1 MKRILY
7 SLLVVL
13 AMVSC
18 DKIGQEDRFIEMQDV
33 VTTDRKVLLVDFTG
47 WKCVNCPEAAKVGN
61 SLLAKHGENLIIV
74 GMHPKGNSFVDPGSS
89 GPDFGTDYGME
100 YMKIFGGTVSSGLPT
115 GLIDNISINGS
126 TFQDYQV
133 WAAGVTE
140 RLQVPSDYKV
150 KIEAT
155 ETHCD
160 VTVERKSGDPCDAGI
175 LLWLIEDSIVAPQ
188 ASQTGRIDNY
198 IHRHVFRKS
207 LLASTDI
214 ADRLDLNAVQ
224 TSDTYSVDYEL
235 PELQGKHF
243 AIVAAVVRMD
253 GSYEVLQ
260 AEEFVIKGTAPEP
273 EGPKFLVTFGDE
285 VTMMFDDMPLADG
298 DTLVMTEF
306 DPVMEQMDF
315 EGYIDIEGDES
326 LPVSIIENRYFT
338 DFENYLPTMCVFGNC
353 IPGNG
358 ESSQTWGPFD
368 FEAGS
373 HNLFQAHMMIFDL
386 ETPVDLVDSYTFT
399 DGTKSIT
406 VYVVFKYNY

>member
-18 DKIGQEDRFIEMQDV
+18 DKIGQENRFIEMQDV
-33 VTTDRKVLLVDFTG
+33 VKGKKKVLLVDFTG
-47 WKCVNCPEAAKVGN
+47 WKCVNCPEAAKVAN
-61 SLLAKHGENLIIV
+61 DLLSVYGSDLIIV
-74 GMHPKGNSFVDPGSS
+74 GMHPNGISFVDPGSS
-89 GPDFGTDYGME
+89 GPRFGTNYAMQ
-100 YMKIFGGTVSSGLPT
+100 YLTLFGGSVSTSLPT
-115 GLIDNISINGS
+115 GIIDNTIINGS
-126 TFQDYQV
+126 IFRNYQV
-133 WAAGVTE
+133 WAADVME
-140 RLQVPSDYKV
+140 RMTVKSDYEM

-160 VTVERKSGDPCDAGI
+160 VTVERKSGEPCDAGI

-198 IHRHVFRKS
+198 MHRHVFRKS

-273 EGPKFLVTFGDE
+273 KGPKFLVTFGDE